1 VSGSLQLY
9 YAPRTRSR
17 RALWCLEET
26 GQPFERKALKLRAG
40 EHKKPA
46 YLAINPSGK
55 VPALVDGKQV
65 ITESAAICAYLA
77 DKYPESG
84 LAPNVTA
91 PKRGAYLS
99 WMFFAAGVM
108 EPSFTDKR
116 LDRVVTPKWDG
127 AMPGTSSA
135 SFRMPCKKPL
145 LYWENSSQPQT
156 SWSAAC

>member
-1 VSGSLQLY
+1 MSGSLQLY

-46 YLAINPSGK
+46 YRAINPSGK

-99 WMFFAAGVM
+99 WMLFLPPA
-108 EPSFTDKR
+108 
-116 LDRVVTPKWDG
+116 
-127 AMPGTSSA
+127 
-135 SFRMPCKKPL
+135 
-145 LYWENSSQPQT
+145 
-156 SWSAAC
+156 